1 MNEQYPIAIS
11 SIALKGKI
19 PSGSPL
25 WPKFNASFQNEE
37 MNVNEIM
44 DCIYNGNAITTQ
56 HKNNWRTAENY
67 LKGGHLGL
75 DFDTEDKRSTIAELR
90 KDKFISKYGAFI
102 HTTPSHTEEK
112 PRARVIF
119 VLARS

>member
-1 MNEQYPIAIS
+1 MNDQYPIAIS

-67 LKGGHLGL
+67 LKLLHQWGKDTDNQRLIKGL
-75 DFDTEDKRSTIAELR
+75 TQF
-90 KDKFISKYGAFI
+90 
-102 HTTPSHTEEK
+102 
-112 PRARVIF
+112 
-119 VLARS
+119 